1 MQQLRLTRTRRAAL
15 IGLAGALAV
24 SLSACA
30 ESKRDESGG
39 GGSGGTMVFGN
50 TGNPKMFDPIFND
63 EGETFRITRQ
73 MLDTLIQNKP
83 GTADLAP
90 SLATKWTSSNDG
102 KTWTFDLKQGVK
114 FSDGTAFDAKAV
126 CFNFDRWY
134 NMKGA
139 TAQSQMIYYGD
150 VFEGFANNEGTT
162 KGQPVYKNCEAKDDH
177 TAVLNL
183 TRAKGAFPA
192 AFTLPSF
199 AIQSPTA
206 LQKYNADKVTG
217 SGTSITYPEYGYKHP
232 TGTGPFKFEGWDQGN
247 GQITLVRNDTSTMP
261 QPAKLDKLV
270 FKVIP
275 DENARKQA
283 LKAGDINGYDFP
295 APADY
300 GLLRNDG
307 EQVLIR
313 PSFNV
318 LYLGINQGGPNG
330 AKLANPKVRQALA
343 YGINREQFVRSKL
356 AEGSEVATEFVP
368 KAISGYT
375 DDVTKYPYDK
385 ERAKQ
390 LLKEAGAEGLTLKFY
405 YPTEVTRPYMPNP
418 ADTYTA
424 ISEDL
429 KAIGINVQPVAES
442 WNGGYK
448 DDVQQNSKQDIHLLG
463 WTGDYNDAGNFVGT
477 FFGRPKPEFGLTDQ
491 NNQGIFKALADAD
504 AAPAGDAHTKAY
516 QEANKKIMEYL
527 PAIPIAYPTPAI
539 VVGPKIKGVV
549 ASPLTDERFDNVTI
563 G

>member
-1 MQQLRLTRTRRAAL
+1 MQQLRLTRTRRVAL

-30 ESKRDESGG
+30 DSKRDEGAGG
-39 GGSGGTMVFGN
+39 GTGGTMIFGAA
-50 TGNPKMFDPIFND
+50 GNPKMFDPAFND

-73 MLDTLIQNKP
+73 IYDTLIQNKP
-83 GTADLAP
+83 GTADLEP
-90 SLATKWTSSNDG
+90 SLAEKWESSNEG
-102 KTWTFDLKQGVK
+102 KTWTFSLKSGVK
-114 FSDGTAFDAKAV
+114 FSDGTPMDATAV
-126 CFNFDRWY
+126 CANFDRWY

-139 TAQSQMIYYGD
+139 AAQSQMIYYGD
-150 VFEGFANNEGTT
+150 VFEGFAKNEGDAT
-162 KGQPVYKNCEAKDDH
+162 GEPVYKSCEAKDPA

-183 TRAKGAFPA
+183 NKAKGAFPS

-206 LQKYNADKVTG
+206 LKAHNADTVTQ
-217 SGTSITYPEYGYKHP
+217 SGDSFTYSEYANKFP
-232 TGTGPFKFEGWDQGN
+232 VGTGPFKFESWDQAKGE
-247 GQITLVRNDTSTMP
+247 ITLVKNDSSPTP
-261 QPAKLDKLV
+261 PKLDKLI

-283 LKAGDINGYDFP
+283 LKAGDINGYDYP
-295 APADY
+295 NPADY

-318 LYLGINQGGPNG
+318 LYLGINQAN
-330 AKLANPKVRQALA
+330 NPKLKDVRVRQALA
-343 YGINREQFVRSKL
+343 YGVNREQFVKSKL

-368 KAISGYT
+368 KVISGYT
-375 DDVTKYPYDK
+375 DDVTKYPYDPEK
-385 ERAKQ
+385 AKQ
-390 LLKEAGAEGLTLKFY
+390 LLQAAGATDLTLKFY

-418 ADTYTA
+418 ADTFTA

-429 KAIGINVQPVAES
+429 KNIGIKIETHAEP

-448 DDVQQNSKQDIHLLG
+448 DDVQKAGKQDLHLLG

-477 FFGRPKPEFGLTDQ
+477 FFGREKKEFGF
-491 NNQGIFKALADAD
+491 NNPQLFSALSAADAS
-504 AAPAGDAHTKAY
+504 PAGDAHAKAY
-516 QEANKKIMEYL
+516 QEVNKQIMDFL

-539 VVGPKIKGVV
+539 VVGPKVKGLV
-549 ASPLTDERFDNVTI
+549 ASPLTDERFNTVTVS
-563 G
+563 